1 MNKDSSSRF
10 SCVLMSHIIM
20 YAEIGGTGR
29 QFEIM
34 NQIKY
39 KAGGKVHEITT
50 QLSFLNFEENIIAR
64 KVFIEILEDS
74 SEKLKTGEIP
84 SSSSIEEMKVMTPE
98 EIEDWR
104 YISDIEF
111 VDFTVNK
118 RLKMNR
124 MTDHINNYKIEN
136 L

>member
-1 MNKDSSSRF
+1 
-10 SCVLMSHIIM
+10 
-20 YAEIGGTGR
+20 
-29 QFEIM
+29 M

-39 KAGGKVHEITT
+39 KAGGKAHEITT